1 MLVWCPDWPVVA
13 AEIVDGIP
21 AGLPVAVMHANR
33 VVASSAAAR
42 AEGVRRGLRKRDAQS
57 RCPQLVVMD
66 HDQGRDMRAYEP
78 VVAAVEQLAAGV
90 AVLRPGVCAF
100 AARGP
105 VRYFG
110 GEEAAAERIVEQIA
124 TECGVEAQIGVA
136 DGAFAALLAARAGK
150 LIGPG
155 ETAGFLAELPVSTLE
170 RPELADLLWRLG
182 VRTLGD
188 FAALPPGDV
197 LARFGLDAALA
208 QRLAAGKDDRPLAVR
223 QPPPDLDVQERFAE
237 PVERVDMAA
246 FAARA
251 LAEKLHEKLAGY
263 GLVCTRLAIVAIT
276 AQGQELYR
284 VWRHDGVLT
293 AVAIS
298 DRTRWQLEGWLTS
311 GKLACGIIA
320 LQLIPEGV
328 LAQVGLQPG
337 LWGEAGAERDRAH
350 RAMHRVQG
358 MLGPEAVM
366 TATLGGGRD
375 PQLQATLVAW
385 GDERKPAFPEGPWPG
400 RLPAPS
406 PAVVALEPQP
416 VEVLCERG
424 EQVRVDAR
432 LTLSADPCFVVIGK
446 SKVEVVAWAG
456 PWPVDERWW
465 VPTERPNRLVR
476 LQAMLANGQ
485 AILLILSGGVWSI
498 PAEFD

>member
-1 MLVWCPDWPVVA
+1 MWCPDWPVVA

-21 AGLPVAVMHANR
+21 AGGPVAVLHANK

-57 RCPQLVVMD
+57 RCPQLTVVE
-66 HDQGRDMRAYEP
+66 HDPGRDMRAYEP

-105 VRYFG
+105 ARYFG
-110 GEEAAAERIVEQIA
+110 GEEAAAEKLVDQVA
-124 TECGVEAQIGVA
+124 NECGVEAQIGVA
-136 DGAFAALLAARAGK
+136 DGAFAALLAARAGRV
-150 LIGPG
+150 IGPG
-155 ETAGFLAELPVSTLE
+155 ETAEFLAGLSVSTLE

-223 QPPPDLDVQERFAE
+223 QPPPDLDVQERFGE

-251 LAEKLHEKLAGY
+251 LAERLHEKLAGY

-276 AQGQELYR
+276 ADGQELER

-293 AVAIS
+293 ALAIS

-311 GKLACGIIA
+311 RKLACGIIA

-350 RAMHRVQG
+350 RALHRVQG
-358 MLGPEAVM
+358 MLGPEAVV
-366 TATLGGGRD
+366 TAVLGGGRD
-375 PQLQATLVAW
+375 PQLQATMVPW
-385 GDERKPAFPEGPWPG
+385 GDERKPALAEGPWPG
-400 RLPAPS
+400 RLPPPS
-406 PAVVALEPQP
+406 PALVAPQAQP
-416 VEVLCERG
+416 VEVISESG
-424 EQVRVDAR
+424 EQIRVDAR
-432 LTLSADPCFVVIGK
+432 LTLSADPRFVVMDR
-446 SKVEVVAWAG
+446 SKVEVMAWAG

-465 VPTERPNRLVR
+465 VTTDRPNRLVR
-476 LQAMLANGQ
+476 LQALLANGQ
-485 AILLILSGGVWSI
+485 VVLLVLSGGEWSVQ
-498 PAEFD
+498 AEFD

>member
-1 MLVWCPDWPVVA
+1 M
-13 AEIVDGIP
+13 
-21 AGLPVAVMHANR
+21 AVMHANK
-33 VVASSAAAR
+33 VVASSSAAR
-42 AEGVRRGLRKRDAQS
+42 AQGVRRGLRKRDAQS
-57 RCPQLVVMD
+57 RCSRLIVVE
-66 HDQGRDMRAYEP
+66 HDPGRDMRAYEP

-105 VRYFG
+105 ARYFG
-110 GEEAAAERIVEQIA
+110 GEAAAAEKLVDQVA
-124 TECGVEAQIGVA
+124 NECGVEAQIGVA

-150 LIGPG
+150 LIGEE
-155 ETAGFLAELPVSTLE
+155 ETAEFLAGLSVSTLE

-208 QRLAAGKDDRPLAVR
+208 QRLAAGRDDRPLAVR

-251 LAEKLHEKLAGY
+251 LAERLHEKLTGY

-276 AQGQELYR
+276 ADGQELER

-293 AVAIS
+293 AQAIA

-311 GKLACGIIA
+311 RKLACGIIA

-358 MLGPEAVM
+358 MLGPESVVTAV
-366 TATLGGGRD
+366 LGGGRD
-375 PQLQATLVAW
+375 PLLQATMVAW
-385 GDERKPAFPEGPWPG
+385 GDERKPALAQGPWPG
-400 RLPAPS
+400 RLPPPS
-406 PAVVALEPQP
+406 PAVVAQQEQP
-416 VEVLCERG
+416 VEVISEAG

-432 LTLSADPCFVVIGK
+432 LALNADPGFVVMGR
-446 SKVEVVAWAG
+446 SKVEIVAWSG

-465 VPTERPNRLVR
+465 VVEQRPHRLVR
-476 LQAMLANGQ
+476 LQVLLANGQ
-485 AILLILSGGVWSI
+485 ALLLILSGGEWSI